1 LVAASLIVVPT
12 LLNKLCFF
20 TPPSDDN
27 SGSFKLVLVD
37 IYIPINSQV
46 LANERRM
53 ISIKENIFLYRKLF
67 FFTKS
72 FQCPCPFLKFKIDLF
87 FPVARVE
94 NIFPT
99 EGARD
104 HGVLGQGI
112 DGGLDL
118 QEALEAERVDR
129 VGEGGIVGVNVA

>member
-1 LVAASLIVVPT
+1 VLAVSPIAIPALVAALLSLVRALVAALVAAFRNRLT
-12 LLNKLCFF
+12 NVLLF
-20 TPPSDDN
+20 
-27 SGSFKLVLVD
+27 VD

-46 LANERRM
+46 LANERRI

-72 FQCPCPFLKFKIDLF
+72 FRRPCPFFILDLF

-94 NIFPT
+94 DVFPT

-104 HGVLGQGI
+104 HGVLGQWI

-118 QEALEAERVDR
+118 
-129 VGEGGIVGVNVA
+129 